1 MSLGD
6 DMPAPYSGDL
16 RQGVAAAVA
25 EGASARS
32 AAGPFAIS
40 VSAAIRW
47 VQRWRTGGHAEA
59 RAWAA
64 TIASY
69 CESIAERCSIWR
81 PSSRDLD
88 PARAFAD
95 PSPLPRNAARRRG
108 SPLLF
113 LAVTGIISAGT
124 IVSLFVAG
132 LVLLVRQEA
141 AVRPALQVQPT
152 PAAVVEMPQFRI
164 EAGATHL
171 PLPPSGAPGIEP
183 LAVGLQPGPAAFAMA
198 QSNAR
203 FAAVEVSVGRFY
215 FQQAVD
221 VGDAEG
227 AFWTSEPFHPTFCR
241 FDRDYWP
248 PGPRLLDRRLELP
261 LFDKGLRKAVSG
273 RVSMPG
279 HGRRPARSPR

>member
-16 RQGVAAAVA
+16 RRRVAAAVA
-25 EGASARS
+25 QGASARS
-32 AAGPFAIS
+32 VAGPFDIS

-59 RAWAA
+59 GAWAA
-64 TIASY
+64 TIAGY
-69 CESIAERCSIWR
+69 CASIAERYSIWR
-81 PSSRDLD
+81 PSSRDLE

-95 PSPLPRNAARRRG
+95 FSLLPRNAARRRD

-164 EAGATHL
+164 GAGATHL

-183 LAVGLQPGPAAFAMA
+183 LAVGLQPGPATFAMA
-198 QSNAR
+198 QGNAR
-203 FAAVEVSVGRFY
+203 FATGEVSVARFY
-215 FQQAVD
+215 FTQAVD

-227 AFWTSEPFHPTFCR
+227 AVRTGEPFHPTFC
-241 FDRDYWP
+241 
-248 PGPRLLDRRLELP
+248 
-261 LFDKGLRKAVSG
+261 FDKGLRKAVSG

>member
-6 DMPAPYSGDL
+6 DMAAPIRGILSQYA
-16 RQGVAAAVA
+16 AAAVKD
-25 EGASARS
+25 GAAARP

-69 CESIAERCSIWR
+69 CASIADRCSIWR

-95 PSPLPRNAARRRG
+95 FSLLPRNAAWRRG

-113 LAVTGIISAGT
+113 LAVTGIISAST

-171 PLPPSGAPGIEP
+171 PLPPSGAPDIEP
-183 LAVGLQPGPAAFAMA
+183 LAVGLQPGPATLAMG
-198 QSNAR
+198 QDNAR
-203 FAAVEVSVGRFY
+203 FAAGEASVRRFY

-227 AFWTSEPFHPTFCR
+227 AVRMGEPFHPTFC
-241 FDRDYWP
+241 
-248 PGPRLLDRRLELP
+248 
-261 LFDKGLRKAVSG
+261 FDKGLRKAVSG